1 MLVERKPQFARML
14 TERLLTYACGRRVE
28 PLDRPAIDAIL
39 AATKPADYPFRDL
52 LEQVVLS
59 PTFRSK

>member
-1 MLVERKPQFARML
+1 ML

-39 AATKPADYPFRDL
+39 AATKPDAYPFRDL
-52 LEQVVLS
+52 IEYVVLS
-59 PTFRSK
+59 STFRSK